1 MQASQIFEWKT
12 SPRLLCSMKS
22 RTFLGWGTTSIDI
35 QASECPEEPD
45 VKSGVPDTLIGR
57 GMDDISWKSGAG
69 TTIASCS
76 LECSS
81 QKGIFNI

>member
-1 MQASQIFEWKT
+1 
-12 SPRLLCSMKS
+12 MKS
-22 RTFLGWGTTSIDI
+22 GM
-35 QASECPEEPD
+35 
-45 VKSGVPDTLIGR
+45 PDTLIGR

-69 TTIASCS
+69 ATIASCS